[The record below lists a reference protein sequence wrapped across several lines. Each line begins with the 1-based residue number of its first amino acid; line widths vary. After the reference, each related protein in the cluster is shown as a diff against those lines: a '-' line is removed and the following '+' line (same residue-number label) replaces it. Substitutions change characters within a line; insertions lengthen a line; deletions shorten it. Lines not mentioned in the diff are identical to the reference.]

1 MSDLLKIT
9 IKKVEDTKC
18 QAELC
23 SIHPDQNSIQ
33 VIENIAFQII
43 MEAYRDFGPFENHP
57 FKTKMDKWLSLM
69 QREEVLI
76 SEEDY
81 EAYLSEKKAI
91 PAGYSGLG
99 DNGGPHF
106 NQKYLMKNEN
116 NQEFVR
122 AANNE
127 ISWIELIEEENNG
140 SYPKVLIEFD
150 VFDSELLQH
159 LSEGMSWESA
169 MYDRS
174 AFM

>member
-1 MSDLLKIT
+1 MSDLLKVT
-9 IKKVEDTKC
+9 IKKVEGAKC

-43 MEAYRDFGPFENHP
+43 MEAYHDFGPFENHP
-57 FKTKMDKWLSLM
+57 FKSKMDKWLSFM
-69 QREEVLI
+69 KREEVLI

-106 NQKYLMKNEN
+106 NQKHLMKNEN
-116 NQEFVR
+116 NKEFVR

-140 SYPKVLIEFD
+140 FYPKALIEFD
-150 VFDSELLQH
+150 VFDSELLFH

>member
-23 SIHPDQNSIQ
+23 SIHPDQNRIQ

-57 FKTKMDKWLSLM
+57 FKSKMDKWLSFM

-76 SEEDY
+76 NEEDY

-140 SYPKVLIEFD
+140 SYPKALIEFD

>member
-1 MSDLLKIT
+1 MPDLLKIT
-9 IKKVEDTKC
+9 IKKVEGEKC

-57 FKTKMDKWLSLM
+57 FKSKMEKCLSFM
-69 QREEVLI
+69 QREEVII
-76 SEEDY
+76 SEEEY
-81 EAYLSEKKAI
+81 AAYLSEKKAI

-99 DNGGPHF
+99 DNGGAHF

-169 MYDRS
+169 MCDRS